1 MAPCTKGMVP
11 MKQNQNSSIV
21 LSQICVILFAL
32 LLLTLDLGG
41 WWLARWFVTL
51 RGMPAQTHKYLLCSL
66 YACSPAAW
74 AALWGLWRLL
84 CNLKDNRVFE
94 AENVRI
100 MSIISDACVAA
111 AVICLV
117 SSTYYLAFL
126 VLALAAV
133 FMALIV
139 RIVRGAFRQAIEMRS
154 ELDLTI

>member
-1 MAPCTKGMVP
+1 
-11 MKQNQNSSIV
+11 MKQNKNNSIF
-21 LSQICVILFAL
+21 LSQVCVILFAL
-32 LLLTLDLGG
+32 LLLTMDVGG
-41 WWLARWFVTL
+41 WWLAKWFVAV
-51 RGMPAQTHKYLLCSL
+51 RGMSAETHKYLLCSL

-100 MSIISDACVAA
+100 MRIISDACVAA

-126 VLALAAV
+126 VLALASV

-139 RIVRGAFRQAIEMRS
+139 RIVRSAFRLAIEMRKD
-154 ELDLTI
+154 LDLTI

>member
-1 MAPCTKGMVP
+1 
-11 MKQNQNSSIV
+11 MKQNRNNSIF

-41 WWLARWFVTL
+41 WWLAKWFVTL
-51 RGMPAQTHKYLLCSL
+51 RGMPAETHKYLLCSL
-66 YACSPAAW
+66 YTCSPAAW

-84 CNLKDNRVFE
+84 CNLKDSRVFDDD
-94 AENVRI
+94 NVRI
-100 MSIISDACVAA
+100 MRIISDACVAA

-126 VLALAAV
+126 VLALGSA

-139 RIVRGAFRQAIEMRS
+139 RIVRSVFQQAIEMRRD
-154 ELDLTI
+154 LDLTI

>member
-1 MAPCTKGMVP
+1 M
-11 MKQNQNSSIV
+11 NQNRNNSIF

-32 LLLTLDLGG
+32 LLLTLDIGG
-41 WWLARWFVTL
+41 WWLAKWFVTL
-51 RGMPAQTHKYLLCSL
+51 RGMPEETHKYLLCSL

-84 CNLKDNRVFE
+84 CNLKDNRVFDD
-94 AENVRI
+94 ENVRI
-100 MSIISDACVAA
+100 MRIISDACVAA
-111 AVICLV
+111 AVISLV

-126 VLALAAV
+126 MLALASA

-139 RIVRGAFRQAIEMRS
+139 RIVRSVFRQAIEMRR